1 MADPR
6 KKKFFKTS
14 VFVNIAGVFVS
25 DKHTKSDIGVQ
36 GAVGGITTWV
46 NSTIIWMLHI
56 YNNFFFRFQ
65 ETKKPFVCC
74 GFEDCLSQSE
84 KGGISLK
91 SAI

>member
-25 DKHTKSDIGVQ
+25 DKHHTKSDIGVQ
-36 GAVGGITTWV
+36 GAAGGITTWV

-56 YNNFFFRFQ
+56 YNNFFLDFRR
-65 ETKKPFVCC
+65 
-74 GFEDCLSQSE
+74 
-84 KGGISLK
+84 LK
-91 SAI
+91 SPLYAVALKTAFPSLRKVEYL